1 MARKYIEKNYERP
14 FFDKLLRNFL
24 SITLPNVRYFKVASF
39 FVKIGKPFSF
49 LFPKKIKNM
58 IGLMPTSFPK
68 KLLKNQEI
76 YRAKGKKIARVALL
90 TGCVQKEISPQI
102 NESTIR
108 LLNRHGV
115 EVVVMKKILVT
126 RKLLKDCEDK
136 AIKTFEAKLNTN
148 DELYSQSKL
157 IELSQGCDAV
167 LTSLTDKMDE
177 ETINKLPETVKVIS
191 NFAVGFGN
199 IDLEAAK
206 KRGIAV
212 TNTPEVLSDATAE
225 IGILLILGACRR
237 AAEGIEAA
245 KESNWK
251 WSADYLIGKQ
261 LTGSRLGILGM
272 GRIGQK
278 IAKIAKSLGM
288 IIHYHNRSK
297 LSDDKE
303 QGAIYHDSL
312 KSLFSVSDV
321 LSICCPATK
330 ETVNLIN
337 KETVEYF
344 PKGAVITNVAR
355 GDIVD
360 DDALI
365 DALNRRKIYA
375 AGLDVY
381 KGEPNLNPGY
391 LKIKTAFILPHLGS
405 ATKDTRTAMANLAID
420 NIDEFFNTGNCK
432 NKVN

>member
-1 MARKYIEKNYERP
+1 
-14 FFDKLLRNFL
+14 
-24 SITLPNVRYFKVASF
+24 
-39 FVKIGKPFSF
+39 
-49 LFPKKIKNM
+49 
-58 IGLMPTSFPK
+58 
-68 KLLKNQEI
+68 
-76 YRAKGKKIARVALL
+76 
-90 TGCVQKEISPQI
+90 
-102 NESTIR
+102 
-108 LLNRHGV
+108 
-115 EVVVMKKILVT
+115 MKKILIT
-126 RKLLKDCEDK
+126 RKLIKDSEDK
-136 AIKTFEAKLNTN
+136 ASQTFDPIFNSN
-148 DELYSQSKL
+148 DELYSQSKV
-157 IELSQGCDAV
+157 IEMSKGCDGI
-167 LTSLTDKMDE
+167 LTSLTDKMDK
-177 ETINKLPETVKVIS
+177 ETIDKLPDTIKIIS

-245 KESNWK
+245 REGGWK

-261 LTGSRLGILGM
+261 LTGTRLGILGM

-288 IIHYHNRSK
+288 VIHYHNRSK
-297 LSDDKE
+297 LTDEKE
-303 QGAIYHDSL
+303 DGAIYHDNI

-330 ETVNLIN
+330 ETENMIN

-344 PKGAVITNVAR
+344 PKGAIITNVAR
-355 GDIVD
+355 GDIIED
-360 DDALI
+360 EALI

-375 AGLDVY
+375 VGLDVY
-381 KGEPNLNPGY
+381 KNEPNLNPGY

-405 ATKDTRTAMANLAID
+405 ATKDTRIAMANLAID

>member
-1 MARKYIEKNYERP
+1 
-14 FFDKLLRNFL
+14 
-24 SITLPNVRYFKVASF
+24 
-39 FVKIGKPFSF
+39 
-49 LFPKKIKNM
+49 
-58 IGLMPTSFPK
+58 
-68 KLLKNQEI
+68 
-76 YRAKGKKIARVALL
+76 
-90 TGCVQKEISPQI
+90 
-102 NESTIR
+102 
-108 LLNRHGV
+108 
-115 EVVVMKKILVT
+115 MKKILIT
-126 RKLLKDCEDK
+126 RRLIKDSEDK
-136 AIKTFEAKLNTN
+136 ALKIFDAKLNSN
-148 DELYSQSKL
+148 DELYSQSKV
-157 IELSQGCDAV
+157 IEMSQGCDAV
-167 LTSLTDKMDE
+167 LTSLTDKMDK
-177 ETINKLPETVKVIS
+177 ETIDKLPDSVKIIS

-199 IDLEAAK
+199 IDLDAAK
-206 KRGIAV
+206 KRGIVV

-237 AAEGIEAA
+237 AAEGISSAREGG
-245 KESNWK
+245 WK

-261 LTGSRLGILGM
+261 LTGTRLGILGM

-297 LSDDKE
+297 LNDDKE
-303 QGAIYHDSL
+303 DGAIYHDNI

-330 ETVNLIN
+330 ETENMIN

-360 DDALI
+360 DESLI

-375 AGLDVY
+375 VGLDVY

-420 NIDEFFNTGNCK
+420 NIDEFFQLGNCK
-432 NKVN
+432 NQVN

>member
-1 MARKYIEKNYERP
+1 MK
-14 FFDKLLRNFL
+14 
-24 SITLPNVRYFKVASF
+24 
-39 FVKIGKPFSF
+39 
-49 LFPKKIKNM
+49 
-58 IGLMPTSFPK
+58 
-68 KLLKNQEI
+68 
-76 YRAKGKKIARVALL
+76 
-90 TGCVQKEISPQI
+90 
-102 NESTIR
+102 
-108 LLNRHGV
+108 
-115 EVVVMKKILVT
+115 MKKILVT
-126 RKLLKDCEDK
+126 RKLIKDSEDK
-136 AIKTFEAKLNTN
+136 ALKIFDAKLNPN
-148 DELYSQSKL
+148 DELYSQSRV
-157 IELSQGCDAV
+157 IEMCQGCDGV
-167 LTSLTDKMDE
+167 LTSLTDKMDK
-177 ETINKLPETVKVIS
+177 ETIDKLPDSIKIIS

-212 TNTPEVLSDATAE
+212 TNTPEV
-225 IGILLILGACRR
+225 
-237 AAEGIEAA
+237 
-245 KESNWK
+245 
-251 WSADYLIGKQ
+251 LIGKQ

-297 LSDDKE
+297 LSPDKE
-303 QGAIYHDSL
+303 DGAIYHDNL

-330 ETVNLIN
+330 ETENMIN

-375 AGLDVY
+375 VGLDVY
-381 KGEPNLNPGY
+381 KNEPNLNPGY
-391 LKIKTAFILPHLGS
+391 LKIKSAFILPHLGS
-405 ATKDTRTAMANLAID
+405 ATKDTRISMANLAID
-420 NIDEFFNTGNCK
+420 NIDEFFKTGNCK